1 VKRAVF
7 DEVEGVRLTEKA
19 RPKPDCGSVLVAV
32 RACGLCT
39 WEQRVYRGAKPHY
52 PFAGGHEIGGVVEE
66 APGGEFVP
74 GTTVAVSRLPRCWT
88 CNACKSGKDNLCAYG
103 TRAMSDPDGPG
114 GLAEY
119 VIASVRDVV
128 AVPARSPA
136 EAALAEPLA
145 CVHNSLGIAE
155 VGPATRLAIIGN
167 GFMGVLHARAAA
179 VAGAQVTLLR
189 TDHPA
194 PTGLQHAWHGES
206 LDADDPADRPE
217 SSAFDA
223 VILIR
228 DVVAKLPL
236 AGDIA
241 RPGGI
246 VSVFASLPAT
256 ELIGLPT
263 SLLRTKEL
271 RLTGAAGHRERDFQ
285 LAARMV
291 DDGRVRVDDLIH
303 RRFPLADLSG
313 ALAYATSTDTGR
325 VVVAIGR
332 ELDGAR
338 T

>member
-7 DEVEGVRLTEKA
+7 DDVGGVCLTEKP
-19 RPKPDCGSVLVAV
+19 RPKPDPGSVLVAV

-66 APGGEFVP
+66 APGGGLEP

-88 CNACKSGKDNLCAYG
+88 CDACKSGKDNLCAYG

-119 VIASVRDVV
+119 VIASARDVV
-128 AVPARSPA
+128 AVRARTPA
-136 EAALAEPLA
+136 EAALVEPLA
-145 CVHNSLGIAE
+145 CVQNSLGIAD
-155 VGPATRLAIIGN
+155 VGRGTRLAIIGN

-179 VAGAQVTLLR
+179 AVGAQATLVR
-189 TDHPA
+189 TDPA
-194 PTGLQHAWHGES
+194 PAGLEHAWPGES
-206 LDADDPADRPE
+206 VAADDLAARSG

-246 VSVFASLPAT
+246 VSVFASLPST
-256 ELIGLPT
+256 KVIGLPA

-271 RLTGAAGHRERDFQ
+271 RLTGAASHRERDFQ
-285 LAARMV
+285 LAGRMV
-291 DDGRVRVDDLIH
+291 DDGAVRVDDLIH
-303 RRFPLADLSG
+303 RRFRLSDLSD
-313 ALAYATSTDTGR
+313 ALAYASSTDTGR
-325 VVVAIGR
+325 VVVAIGSER
-332 ELDGAR
+332 NGGSS
-338 T
+338 

>member
-1 VKRAVF
+1 VKRAEF
-7 DEVEGVRLTEKA
+7 YKVEGVRLTEKA
-19 RPKPDCGSVLVAV
+19 RPRPDLGSVLVAV

-52 PFAGGHEIGGVVEE
+52 PFAGGHEIGGVVVE
-66 APGGEFVP
+66 APGGEFPP
-74 GTTVAVSRLPRCWT
+74 GMTVAVSRLPRCRT

-119 VIASVRDVV
+119 VIASACDIA
-128 AVPARSPA
+128 AVPARSHA
-136 EAALAEPLA
+136 EAALVEPLA
-145 CVHNSLGIAE
+145 CVQNSLGIAQ
-155 VGPATRLAIIGN
+155 VGRGTRLAIIGN

-179 VAGAQVTLLR
+179 AVGAHVTLLR
-189 TDHPA
+189 TDDPA
-194 PTGLQHAWHGES
+194 PAGLERAWPGES
-206 LDADDPADRPE
+206 LDADDPADRPQ

-241 RPGGI
+241 RPGGV
-246 VSVFASLPAT
+246 VSVFASLPVT
-256 ELIGLPT
+256 EIIGLPT

-271 RLTGAAGHRERDFQ
+271 RLTGAASHHERDFE
-285 LAARMV
+285 LAGKMV

-303 RRFPLADLSG
+303 RRFLLADLSD
-313 ALAYATSTDTGR
+313 ALAFATTNDTGR
-325 VVVAIGR
+325 VVVTIGP
-332 ELDGAR
+332 ELNGAG